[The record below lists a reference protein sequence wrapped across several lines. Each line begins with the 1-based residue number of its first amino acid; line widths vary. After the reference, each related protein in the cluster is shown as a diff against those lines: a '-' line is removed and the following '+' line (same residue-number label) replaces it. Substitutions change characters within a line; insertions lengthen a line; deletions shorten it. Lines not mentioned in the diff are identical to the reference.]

1 MQKMQLFSAIADFY
15 EYSMKLNCDYA
26 KWADYVADKLR
37 ALTGKT
43 GKGIDA
49 ACGSGYFTRALKR
62 AGYNVCGVDCSAEM
76 LTAAMRECAKDGLV
90 IDFRKEDMSNLK
102 SFEKV
107 DFITVI
113 NDGINC
119 IPPEKIEKTFRSFGC
134 CLKKGGVLHF
144 DVSSEYKLRN
154 VIANQTFCEDDENYS
169 YIWFNTLHED
179 RVCMDM
185 SVFLRQGEYYK
196 KTESS
201 LTEYI
206 YTQKML
212 SDALEKCGFNIVC
225 VEGQSGEKLTGQ
237 SERLCFWAV
246 KN

>member
-37 ALTGKT
+37 SLAGKT

-76 LTAAMRECAKDGLV
+76 LTAAMRECAKDGLL

-119 IPPEKIEKTFRSFGC
+119 IPPEKIEKHQSRC
-134 CLKKGGVLHF
+134 RIHRC
-144 DVSSEYKLRN
+144 
-154 VIANQTFCEDDENYS
+154 NQKHSHTRT
-169 YIWFNTLHED
+169 I
-179 RVCMDM
+179 
-185 SVFLRQGEYYK
+185 
-196 KTESS
+196 
-201 LTEYI
+201 
-206 YTQKML
+206 
-212 SDALEKCGFNIVC
+212 
-225 VEGQSGEKLTGQ
+225 
-237 SERLCFWAV
+237 
-246 KN
+246 